1 MAKPHN
7 QPLIIVGASARA
19 AAQSALRGGWSPYC
33 VDLFADRDLAAIAP
47 VQRCSFHDYPDA
59 IPSLIAA
66 FPPGPVLLTGAME
79 NHLDAVTRIAEQR
92 TILGPSVAAIRKV
105 RNPFEL
111 EGITLIPGVR
121 PCKTRITTP
130 MTGRLGR
137 WLMGDPAW
145 MLKPLRSSGG
155 RGVKP
160 WAGET
165 LDDNHCLQERV
176 TGRSL
181 AAIYLADEYTC
192 RLVGVTRQLTGD
204 KAFHAKP
211 YHYCGS
217 VGPLAL
223 PLSVEEALIDLG
235 RELMQRFS
243 MRGVFGVDAILG
255 RDNVIRPIE
264 ANPRYTA
271 SIEVLERAG
280 AEPVLAALRS
290 PHGTN
295 EKRSA
300 ALPTTLH
307 GKAILFAPAD
317 LAAPDLYDFFKPDEV
332 ADVPAIGEPIRAG
345 QPICTLFARGES
357 EEAVT
362 RRLHESAANLYT
374 RLK

>member
-1 MAKPHN
+1 MAQPLN

-59 IPSLIAA
+59 IPRLIAD

-79 NHLDAVTRIAEQR
+79 NHLDAVARIAEQR
-92 TILGPSVAAIRKV
+92 RVLGPSVSAIRKV

-111 EGITLIPGVR
+111 EGLTLIPGVR

-137 WLMGDPAW
+137 WLMGDPTW
-145 MLKPLRSSGG
+145 MLKLLRSSGG

-165 LDDNHCLQERV
+165 LDDSHCLQERV

-181 AAIYLADEYTC
+181 AAIYLADETTC

-204 KAFHAKP
+204 TVFHAKP

-217 VGPLAL
+217 IGPLTL
-223 PLSVEEALIDLG
+223 PLSIEQALIDLG
-235 RELMQRFS
+235 RELLQRFS
-243 MRGVFGVDAILG
+243 MRGVFGVDAILS
-255 RDNVIRPIE
+255 RDNILRPIE
-264 ANPRYTA
+264 VNPRYTA
-271 SIEVLERAG
+271 SIEVLELAG
-280 AEPVLAALRS
+280 TEPVLGALQS
-290 PHGTN
+290 PHGTTL
-295 EKRSA
+295 RRA
-300 ALPTTLH
+300 AATPTKLH

-332 ADVPAIGEPIRAG
+332 ADVPAIGESIRAG
-345 QPICTLFARGES
+345 HPICTLFANGPS
-357 EEAVT
+357 EDAVA
-362 RRLHESAANLYT
+362 RRLHELAANLYT
-374 RLK
+374 RL